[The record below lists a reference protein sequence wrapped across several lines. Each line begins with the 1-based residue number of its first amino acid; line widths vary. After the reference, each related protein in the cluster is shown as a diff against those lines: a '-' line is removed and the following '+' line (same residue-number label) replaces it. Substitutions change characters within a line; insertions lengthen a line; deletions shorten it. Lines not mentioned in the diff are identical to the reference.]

1 MPKKLK
7 KRFAPRSRP
16 SAYFAGQTGDV
27 HRRTRDIRKPPSTSL
42 KVVEFAIQLLLDPQ
56 VVDLEFR
63 PSLTFRGRDVA
74 IDMLIAS
81 LNNGSQVGLDL
92 IDERPYR
99 DIDAEGLVLL
109 ALQSHNIRLIE
120 VDHDFISREPRAS
133 NTRRLWNFREH
144 QVPSRLQQFIDRAL
158 AARGRLTIE
167 KLAALTGVR
176 DPMPIICALV
186 SQGAL
191 RIDPS
196 RSLNSD
202 SVVRRRRDHWPP
214 GGSHWLGKTN
224 Q

>member
-7 KRFAPRSRP
+7 KPFAFRSRP
-16 SAYFAGQTGDV
+16 SAYFAGQTSDV
-27 HRRTRDIRKPPSTSL
+27 PRRTHDIRRPPSTPL
-42 KVVEFAIQLLLDPQ
+42 KVVEFAIQLLLDPH
-56 VVDLEFR
+56 VVDIEFR
-63 PSLTFRGRDVA
+63 PSITFRGRDVA

-81 LNNGSQVGLDL
+81 LNDGSQVGLDL

-120 VDHDFISREPRAS
+120 VDDNFISREPRAS

-144 QVPSRLQQFIDRAL
+144 RVPSRLQAFIDRAL

-167 KLAALTGVR
+167 ELGTLTGVR
-176 DPMPIICALV
+176 DPMPMVCALV

-196 RSLNSD
+196 RSLDTD
-202 SVVRRRRDHWPP
+202 SVVRRRRDRWPQQ
-214 GGSHWLGKTN
+214 GSHWLGKTK